1 MLEGEREVK
10 EEGIAHTESGSA
22 KFVAAEANFLAI
34 AEFRRQTRGLRA
46 SVH

>member
-10 EEGIAHTESGSA
+10 EGGIAHTECGA
-22 KFVAAEANFLAI
+22 ANIVAAEVNVLAV